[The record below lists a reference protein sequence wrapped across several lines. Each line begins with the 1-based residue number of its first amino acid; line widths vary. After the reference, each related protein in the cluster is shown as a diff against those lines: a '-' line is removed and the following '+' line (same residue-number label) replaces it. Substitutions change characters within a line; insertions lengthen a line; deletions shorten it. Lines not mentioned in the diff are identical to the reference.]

1 MRRSTS
7 GTSLDNGKLLS
18 LATPRMRFPRSEQ
31 RQEDMSCKQE
41 RGRSRQAHS
50 LLAGTVRRG
59 KTPRN
64 RRRTALV
71 IRRRGSAGTMGH
83 RQARV
88 SCWCAHEDVRYLEC
102 IV

>member
-1 MRRSTS
+1 MRRATS
-7 GTSLDNGKLLS
+7 GTSVDDGKLLT

-50 LLAGTVRRG
+50 LLARTG

-64 RRRTALV
+64 RRSTALV
-71 IRRRGSAGTMGH
+71 VRRRGSAGTTGH

-88 SCWCAHEDVRYLEC
+88 SYCCAHEDVRYLES
-102 IV
+102 IVWCL